1 MTSNTR
7 PPKRTDRPEN
17 LSKSNLGWV
26 SDVAAEMLRRLNI
39 DYISLVPGASYR
51 GLHDSIVNYLGNE
64 KPQIVLTITEQA
76 AVGIAQGY
84 AKVSGKPMA
93 VALHANIGL
102 MHGLVN
108 VFDAYCDRVP
118 MVIVGA
124 TGPVDAAKRRP
135 WIDWVHTSKDQGALI
150 RNFSKWDDQPAS
162 AEALVESFLRAAQI
176 SQTAP
181 MGPVYVCLDAELQEK
196 RLERPPDLPDVKR
209 YAAPIP
215 PGPDQ
220 RSLDRAVELV
230 LKARNPVILAGRVSR
245 DDNDWSRRVKFAEA
259 LGAPVYTAIKLATA
273 FPTNHELHAG
283 TLSLFPDGA
292 ALEALEGA
300 DLAISLDWPDLR
312 STLTAAGHKKSS
324 IKVIN
329 ASMDQTLHNGWN
341 MDYLGIPP
349 VDLAIPCDPDAFVGA
364 VVGRVAATNLV
375 KREYAKIRRVP
386 KLSVTETNPITV
398 SAMAKCVKE
407 AMTGQSVSY
416 LGFAYGWP
424 IEFFPFEDPL
434 GYLGADAGGVV
445 GAGPSFAVGAALA
458 LLGSGKIPVMITG
471 DGDFLSGMTALWTA
485 ARMKIPLLFIIK
497 NNRSFFN
504 DEMHQ
509 ERVAQTRG
517 RPTVNRWI
525 GQRLD
530 DPPPDLAALALAQ
543 GIDGVGPITDV
554 EDLANALDRG
564 ISSVKE
570 GEPFVIDVVVE
581 ERK

>member
-1 MTSNTR
+1 MTRNT
-7 PPKRTDRPEN
+7 PLPKLIDRPAN
-17 LSKSNLGWV
+17 FKKSNPGWV
-26 SDVAAEMLRRLNI
+26 SDVAAEMLRGLNLN
-39 DYISLVPGASYR
+39 YISLVPGASYR

-84 AKVSGKPMA
+84 AKVTGKPMA

-118 MVIVGA
+118 MIIVGA
-124 TGPVDAAKRRP
+124 TGPVDSAKRRP

-176 SQTAP
+176 TQTAP
-181 MGPVYVCLDAELQEK
+181 MGPVYVCLDAELQET
-196 RLERPPDLPDVKR
+196 RLERPPDLPDVTR
-209 YAAPIP
+209 YAAPAP
-215 PGPDQ
+215 PGPDK
-220 RSLDRAVELV
+220 RSLDKAITLLV
-230 LKARNPVILAGRVSR
+230 KAKNPVILAGRVSR
-245 DDNDWSRRVKFAEA
+245 EGDDWSRRLKFAEA

-283 TLSLFPDGA
+283 TLSLFPDRA
-292 ALEALEGA
+292 ALEALGKA
-300 DLAISLDWPDLR
+300 DLVVSLDWPDLL
-312 STLTAAGHKKSS
+312 STLTAAGHKNSS
-324 IKVIN
+324 IKVVN
-329 ASMDQTLHNGWN
+329 ASMDQALHNGWN

-364 VVGRVAATNLV
+364 VVERLSRRKMVN
-375 KREYAKIRRVP
+375 REYVKTRRLP
-386 KLSVTETNPITV
+386 EISVSATNPITI

-407 AMTGQSVSY
+407 AMKGKSVSY
-416 LGFAYGWP
+416 LSFAYGWP
-424 IEFFPFEDPL
+424 IESFSFEGPL
-434 GYLGADAGGVV
+434 DYLGADAGGVV

-458 LLGSGKIPVMITG
+458 LIGSGRIPVMITG

-485 ARMKIPLLFIIK
+485 ARMRIPLLFIIK

-509 ERVAQTRG
+509 ERVAQMRD
-517 RPTVNRWI
+517 RPKVNRGI

-530 DPPPDLAALALAQ
+530 DPPPDLAALASAQ
-543 GIDGVGPITDV
+543 GINGVGPITDV
-554 EDLANALDRG
+554 DDLSKALAEG

-570 GEPFVIDVVVE
+570 GEPFVIDVVVDQG
-581 ERK
+581 K